1 MESKDINEFTDCEYY
16 NAICSGLCV
25 KYTEHDSITT
35 RVAKCSNIANCFIKD
50 LYKQL
55 QDKKQQYEELRQL
68 HNSCC
73 EEFKQEVD
81 LRIDAYNK
89 LSRDFFNSKYCN
101 TEHCKLLQEKEKE
114 CENWQAELDKTHLL
128 MLDKQDKCIQSLNEN
143 EELKKQLQEKQQ
155 ECEALNEKVA
165 GIIYLLTGG
174 RLSYSTYTPEA
185 CEQAYHDQLEIDV
198 ERATKELQEQIKEKE
213 QECEKLKFILKH
225 TGLLDLMNQ
234 NVVLRKALDDTE
246 KAVKQVKGEEV

>member
-1 MESKDINEFTDCEYY
+1 MESKDINEFIDCEYY
-16 NAICSGLCV
+16 NVICGGLCV

-55 QDKKQQYEELRQL
+55 QDKKQQYEELRQF

-73 EEFKQEVD
+73 EEFKQEVN

-114 CENWQAELDKTHLL
+114 CET
-128 MLDKQDKCIQSLNEN
+128 
-143 EELKKQLQEKQQ
+143 
-155 ECEALNEKVA
+155 LNEKVA

-213 QECEKLKFILKH
+213 QKCEKLKFTLKH
-225 TGLLDLMNQ
+225 TGILDLMNQ
-234 NVVLRKALDDTE
+234 NVVLGKALDDIE
-246 KAVKQVKGEEV
+246 KVVKQTCSQRCTNDCLGTKKHCGYGAALNIIKQVKGEKVQ